1 MRPNVAVLRSAI
13 GPTLTDAG
21 IVKRPT
27 GSHVY
32 DPETGFET
40 REYVTVYEGPV
51 LVQPEGDATLVHVG
65 GGSWPVRPLDLT
77 LPAETD
83 VHIEDVLT
91 LTDCP
96 NDPTLVG
103 QEITIIDVK
112 RDSWQIARFCT
123 GRLDGS
129 A

>member
-1 MRPNVAVLRSAI
+1 MRPNLDVLRSAI
-13 GPTLTDAG
+13 APMLTETG
-21 IVKRPT
+21 IVKRP
-27 GSHVY
+27 GDGWIY
-32 DPETGFET
+32 DPETGLET

-65 GGSWPVRPLDLT
+65 GSSWPVRPLEVT
-77 LPAETD
+77 LPAESD
-83 VHIEDVLT
+83 VNIDDVLT
-91 LTDCP
+91 LTTCP

-103 QEITIIDVK
+103 QEIEIFDVK

-123 GRLDGS
+123 GRLSGT